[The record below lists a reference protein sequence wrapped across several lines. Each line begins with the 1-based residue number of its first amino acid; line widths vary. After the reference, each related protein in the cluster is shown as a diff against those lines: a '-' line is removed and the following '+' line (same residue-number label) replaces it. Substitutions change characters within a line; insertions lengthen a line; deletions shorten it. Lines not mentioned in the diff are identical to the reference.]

1 MCEYSG
7 RLVAWLDN
15 ELPDQELPDQEAT
28 NVEWHVRH
36 CAECRKAVRAYQE
49 VSGAFLVCYEAA
61 IVARPRSRM
70 TLRIAGSVAAAV
82 AILALV
88 LLAQQPRLERLSV
101 RLPSPAHAPAMAFEK
116 SAPPA
121 PAVAVRQQPAAPA
134 PIHSQWMAEEPV
146 VEVALPADG
155 LFPPGA
161 VPQGFSFIA
170 EVRFQQ

>member
-1 MCEYSG
+1 MCEHSG
-7 RLVAWLDN
+7 KLIAWL
-15 ELPDQELPDQEAT
+15 DQELPDQEAT

-36 CAECRKAVRAYQE
+36 CAECRKAVSAYEE

-61 IVARPRSRM
+61 MVARPRSRM
-70 TLRIAGSVAAAV
+70 KWRIVGGVAAAL

-88 LLAQQPRLERLSV
+88 LIAQQQQTQLEKLSV
-101 RLPSPAHAPAMAFEK
+101 RLPSPAHAPAIAFEK
-116 SAPPA
+116 SASPA
-121 PAVAVRQQPAAPA
+121 PAVAVRPRPTAPE
-134 PIHSQWMAEEPV
+134 PMHSQWMAEEPV
-146 VEVALPADG
+146 VEVALPADA

>member
-7 RLVAWLDN
+7 RLVAWL
-15 ELPDQELPDQEAT
+15 DQELPDQEAT

-36 CAECRKAVRAYQE
+36 CAECWKAVDAYQE

-61 IVARPRSRM
+61 IVARPRSRL
-70 TLRIAGSVAAAV
+70 TSQIAGCVAAAV

-88 LLAQQPRLERLSV
+88 LLAQQQPQSEKLSV
-101 RLPSPAHAPAMAFEK
+101 RLPSPEHAPAMAFEK
-116 SAPPA
+116 SAPSA
-121 PAVAVRQQPAAPA
+121 PAAAVRPQPTAPA
-134 PIHSQWMAEEPV
+134 PIHSQWIAEEPV